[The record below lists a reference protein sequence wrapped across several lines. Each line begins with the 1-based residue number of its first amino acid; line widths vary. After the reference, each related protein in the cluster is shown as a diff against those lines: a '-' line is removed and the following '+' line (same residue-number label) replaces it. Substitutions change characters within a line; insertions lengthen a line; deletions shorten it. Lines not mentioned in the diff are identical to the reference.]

1 MFVTIGSSYSFDPR
15 SPLCVSCSALIFP
28 PFNLVHHCHH
38 TTFCCH
44 IRTFILLRY
53 SSDNRSL
60 GSKNSSSFPLDFAE
74 PGSRLY
80 SGVQPFSATEKFLEI
95 VGPPNLA
102 RFVRSSLLCR

>member
-1 MFVTIGSSYSFDPR
+1 MPHSNRFF
-15 SPLCVSCSALIFP
+15 F
-28 PFNLVHHCHH
+28 
-38 TTFCCH
+38 
-44 IRTFILLRY
+44 LRY